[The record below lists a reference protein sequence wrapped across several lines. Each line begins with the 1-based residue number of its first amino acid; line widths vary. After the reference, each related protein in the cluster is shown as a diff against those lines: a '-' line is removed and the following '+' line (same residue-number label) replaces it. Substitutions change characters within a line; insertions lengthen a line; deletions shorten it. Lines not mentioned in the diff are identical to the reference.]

1 MSPRRPRAA
10 GGFVFSAGARRVRS
24 ILLDVMSILHPQ
36 VESRVRAHRERL
48 SLSQQALA
56 DLVGV
61 SRQAIIA
68 IESGKQVPSTSR
80 SLGLARA
87 LRCTVEDLFTL
98 RAGSGVAA
106 RVAPTEGSV
115 VGARVALA
123 EIDGTWAAHRLGAD
137 ATVAADG
144 VVTAQPSS
152 RTALVRP
159 LVDPVEL
166 RRNALVVGCAP
177 ILGALAQRVG
187 ARHADARATW
197 LLGSSARAL
206 DLLERGLV
214 QVAGVHV
221 ADAGPARDNAAAVR
235 TRFPDRRMLLVNLT
249 RWRQGFV
256 VPAGN
261 PLAIRSGADLL
272 RRGVRLVRRE
282 DGAGAQTLVD
292 RLLREQGV
300 ERGYVHGPLA
310 TGHEEVA
317 QLVRCGA
324 ADFGVA
330 IEGVALAAGL
340 DFVPLT
346 EERFDLVVPADLAE
360 TAPVR
365 RLLEMIDDDA
375 FRDEM
380 AALPGYDGHEAGH
393 AMTLEAA

>member
-1 MSPRRPRAA
+1 MST
-10 GGFVFSAGARRVRS
+10 
-24 ILLDVMSILHPQ
+24 LHPL
-36 VESRVRAHRERL
+36 VESHVRAHRERL
-48 SLSQQALA
+48 ALSQQALA

-68 IESGKQVPSTSR
+68 IESGKQVPSTSL

-87 LRCTVEDLFTL
+87 LRCGVEDLFVL
-98 RAGSGVAA
+98 SAGSGVAA
-106 RVAPTEGSV
+106 RIAPADGGV
-115 VGARVALA
+115 VGARVALG

-137 ATVAADG
+137 GTVAADG
-144 VVTAQPSS
+144 VVTAQPSG

-187 ARHADARATW
+187 ARHADARMTW
-197 LLGSSARAL
+197 LAGSSARAL
-206 DLLERGLV
+206 DLLEQGL
-214 QVAGVHV
+214 VHV
-221 ADAGPARDNAAAVR
+221 AGLHVGDARPGEDNAAMVR
-235 TRFPDRRMLLVNLT
+235 RRFPDRRMLLVNLT
-249 RWRQGFV
+249 RWRQGFIL
-256 VPAGN
+256 PAGN

-272 RRGVRLVRRE
+272 RRGIRLARRE
-282 DGAGAQTLVD
+282 DGAGAQALVD
-292 RLLREQGV
+292 RLLRDQGV

-310 TGHEEVA
+310 SGHQEVA
-317 QLVRCGA
+317 QLVRSGA
-324 ADFGVA
+324 ADLGVA

-360 TAPVR
+360 AAPVR
-365 RLLEMIDDDA
+365 RLLEMIDDPA

-380 AALPGYDGHEAGH
+380 AELPGYDGHEAGH
-393 AMTLEAA
+393 ATTLEAA